1 MTRVQIDLAD
11 EKVKQIEA
19 LVAEAGLPTKK
30 DFFTNAVTLLAWAMR
45 EVRAG
50 RIIAS
55 VDEQNNR
62 YKEIVLPAFENVAAL
77 AAAASAGN
85 GSK

>member
-1 MTRVQIDLAD
+1 MTRVQLDLPED
-11 EKVKQIEA
+11 RVRQIEN
-19 LVAEAGLPTKK
+19 LVEEAGLPTKK
-30 DFFTNAVTLLAWAMR
+30 DFFTNAVTLMTWAMR

-62 YKEIVLPAFENVAAL
+62 DKEIVLPAFENIAAS
-77 AAAASAGN
+77 AAASAA
-85 GSK
+85 SK